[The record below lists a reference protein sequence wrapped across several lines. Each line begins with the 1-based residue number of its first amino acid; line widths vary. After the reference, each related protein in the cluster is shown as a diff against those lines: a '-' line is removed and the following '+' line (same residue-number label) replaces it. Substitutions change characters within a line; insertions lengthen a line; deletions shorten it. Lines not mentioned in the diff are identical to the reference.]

1 MGEVDLRQTLP
12 PLSAGPGTGPG
23 PLPTFPPYRGKINV
37 RKPPALRRELRYV
50 HPMTHYTLF
59 ETTVGWAGLAWN
71 DKGLVGVHLPEP
83 EPESARRGFLRRH
96 PGAVEAAPTP
106 QIEHAIAG
114 IRALL
119 TGEANPLLDIPLDLA
134 RVPEFHA
141 RVYAIAR
148 SIPPGET
155 LTYGE
160 IATRLGDR
168 LLARDVGA
176 ALGRNPWPIV
186 VPCHR
191 VTAAGGKLGGFSAR
205 GGVNTKVR
213 LLAIEGAKVLQ
224 PQPARSPTARPASP
238 QADLFS

>member
-37 RKPPALRRELRYV
+37 RKPPALRRERTYSLA
-50 HPMTHYTLF
+50 MTQYALF
-59 ETTVGWAGLAWN
+59 ETAIGWAGVAWA

-83 EPESARRGFLRRH
+83 QAETARRSFLRRH

-106 QIEHAIAG
+106 QIDHAIAG

-119 TGEANPLLDIPLDLA
+119 TGEANPLLDIPIDID
-134 RVPEFHA
+134 RVPEFNA
-141 RVYAIAR
+141 RVYAVTRA
-148 SIPPGET
+148 IPPGET
-155 LTYGE
+155 MTYGE
-160 IATRLGDR
+160 IAVWLGDR

-176 ALGRNPWPIV
+176 ALGRNPWPII

-213 LLAIEGAKVLQ
+213 LLAIEGARVLQ
-224 PQPARSPTARPASP
+224 PQPARSPAAGPASP